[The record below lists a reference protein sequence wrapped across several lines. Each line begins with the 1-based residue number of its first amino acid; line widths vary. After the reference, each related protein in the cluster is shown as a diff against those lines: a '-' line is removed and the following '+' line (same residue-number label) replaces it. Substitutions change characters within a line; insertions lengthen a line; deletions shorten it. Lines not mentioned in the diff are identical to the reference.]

1 MLARLRPHLSYA
13 NVVST
18 ACLFV
23 LLGGSA
29 YAAVTLKR
37 GSVKGKH
44 VAKNAIT
51 SPKVKQGTLRPGDF
65 RPGVLPPAGSRV
77 AGIVVK
83 RIDVPLPAGPA
94 DNVPGPDQNVSVGCA
109 VDERIIGGAAAS
121 INTSGEVL
129 ASRSASD
136 DNAGTPEDGGGF
148 THWYA
153 RVRSKD
159 DSPQFARVFAICMQV
174 R

>member
-1 MLARLRPHLSYA
+1 MLRRLRPHLSYA

-18 ACLFV
+18 LCLFV
-23 LLGGSA
+23 LLGGTA

-44 VAKNAIT
+44 IASNAVT
-51 SPKVKQGTLRPGDF
+51 SPKVKQGTLRVGDF
-65 RPGVLPPAGSRV
+65 RPGVLPPSGSRI

-83 RIDVPLPAGPA
+83 RTDRALPAGPA
-94 DNVPGPDQNVSVGCA
+94 DNVPGPDQHVSVGCA

-129 ASRSASD
+129 TSRPASD
-136 DNAGTPEDGGGF
+136 DNAAVPEDGGSF

-153 RVRSKD
+153 RARSKS
-159 DSPQFARVFAICMQV
+159 DSPQLVRVFAICAQM